1 MSAKLGA
8 LTDNGGYT
16 KTHAL
21 LDGSPALNNGSNSR
35 AVDQGGSPLATDQRG
50 DIRIVDTT
58 VDVGAYEGSS
68 LGCAAGFLVGL
79 AVDLYHP
86 PTMGAGAMAGTLAG
100 YLGGKAQVFL
110 DLDVPLNQGAAFAA
124 GLLAHDAVYS
134 IVASLQGEG
143 NMLWLFAGRAFG
155 GAVYTALVGTACL
168 SAAGLIRGR
177 KHVVDRR

>member
-1 MSAKLGA
+1 MNRLVRYLFFGLSAVVLQTSLVPSLSIFGQRPDLVVVFA
-8 LTDNGGYT
+8 L
-16 KTHAL
+16 
-21 LDGSPALNNGSNSR
+21 
-35 AVDQGGSPLATDQRG
+35 
-50 DIRIVDTT
+50 I
-58 VDVGAYEGSS
+58 VGAYEGSS
-68 LGCAAGFLVGL
+68 LGCASGFLVGL

>member
-1 MSAKLGA
+1 MNRLVRYLFFGLSAVVLQTSLVPSLSIFGQRPDLVVVFA
-8 LTDNGGYT
+8 L
-16 KTHAL
+16 
-21 LDGSPALNNGSNSR
+21 
-35 AVDQGGSPLATDQRG
+35 
-50 DIRIVDTT
+50 I
-58 VDVGAYEGSS
+58 VGAYEGSS